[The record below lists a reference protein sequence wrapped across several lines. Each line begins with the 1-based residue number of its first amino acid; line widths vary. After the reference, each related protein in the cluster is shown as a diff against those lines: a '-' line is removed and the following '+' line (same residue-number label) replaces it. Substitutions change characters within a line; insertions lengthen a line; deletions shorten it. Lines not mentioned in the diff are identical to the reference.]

1 MTRTLRILAV
11 LGSLLAANPAAAC
24 DCVRLIPSGPHFAE
38 DLDGIAKF
46 YPVAA
51 EGVVEADGPY
61 AWRFRPT
68 REYRGLGK
76 ASYTI
81 DLISDCSLGPQEMQ
95 TIIGKP
101 VFLLLAGGPDRFEA
115 GRCVNLLGGEAEAA
129 IRKRVIGSCPPR

>member
-1 MTRTLRILAV
+1 MARILYA
-11 LGSLLAANPAAAC
+11 LAFGSLLASAPAAAC
-24 DCVRLIPSGPHFAE
+24 DCVGLDPKGPHFAA
-38 DLDGIAKF
+38 DLDRIAEF

-61 AWRFRPT
+61 AWQFRPT

-76 ASYTI
+76 ATYAI

-101 VFLLLAGGPDRFEA
+101 VFMLLAGGPDRFEA
-115 GRCVNLLGGEAEAA
+115 SRCVNLLGGEINAA
-129 IRKRVIGSCPPR
+129 IRKRVVSKCPPR

>member
-95 TIIGKP
+95 KIIGKP

-115 GRCVNLLGGEAEAA
+115 GRCVNLLGAEIGAA
-129 IRKRVIGSCPPR
+129 IRSRVAKSCPQH